1 MHASK
6 CKELTQ
12 AINRRKAMHRQC
24 ISQYSATG
32 RMPTHEAVHAYIAVH
47 SFVTNSVEDVLCSR
61 RGHVK
66 GFAQNTGYRPTR
78 MVCDWKSFSVT
89 PLKIMH
95 RSTIRI
101 NETTL

>member
-32 RMPTHEAVHAYIAVH
+32 RMPTHEAVHAYIIVSSLILLKMSSAA
-47 SFVTNSVEDVLCSR
+47 VEDMLRVLR
-61 RGHVK
+61 KIPGIGLHVWFVIGK
-66 GFAQNTGYRPTR
+66 
-78 MVCDWKSFSVT
+78 VS
-89 PLKIMH
+89 PLRH
-95 RSTIRI
+95 
-101 NETTL
+101 